1 MGFVRF
7 VLGRNDLRFGALEFR
22 DVGIDGDGTT
32 ILGLAFVDLDPA
44 TVAAPLERRLRVEG
58 VKTGKVDALD
68 TPGQIAQGLEQ
79 GILSAA
85 EADLL
90 LDYDRRIMHIINV
103 DDFDPAELPAGR
115 TPSN

>member
-1 MGFVRF
+1 MTPGESRERLCRHAFRGGHANP
-7 VLGRNDLRFGALEFR
+7 LHHLQEALQ
-22 DVGIDGDGTT
+22 
-32 ILGLAFVDLDPA
+32 LAVTA
-44 TVAAPLERRLRVEG
+44 EPLERRLRVEG